1 LTVIVRGVV
10 RAGATTAVVLLAVDS
25 APTAAAGFAMVMG
38 LCAVETVDAVGAVDA
53 VDTASASTARIVSA
67 VLLAGKTAPTTA
79 MGSVTPAIGGDGQG
93 APTHGTAVGGAVALS
108 VIVIPAAAEAV
119 GLTVILIHHTR
130 LLSRRQAQP
139 SAVKPP
145 SPPRGRSSSVNRVPR
160 FRAVAGSYRARNVWQ
175 GA

>member
-1 LTVIVRGVV
+1 LTVIVGGVV
-10 RAGATTAVVLLAVDS
+10 RAGATTAAVLLAVDS

-38 LCAVETVDAVGAVDA
+38 LCAVETVDT

-93 APTHGTAVGGAVALS
+93 APPHGTAVGGAVALS

-130 LLSRRQAQP
+130 LLSMRQAQP